1 MFVIIQRIMKI
12 GQLERIVE
20 GLYGYRLTVVSLV
33 HVVLITAANQ
43 TAFWL
48 RFDGQVPS
56 TQQPYNTSLLPLLLV
71 VRLAVFFPLR
81 LHQGIWR
88 YASIWDL
95 RNIIAG
101 VALSTALFWVITHG
115 VLGVTVYP
123 RSVFIIDAI
132 LLICLMGGV
141 RLGRRICDVSSS
153 RVDGKRV
160 LVYGAG
166 DAGELIVRDMRHSPK
181 FHATPIGFVDDDC
194 RKVGQRIHGV
204 PVLGGRGDLPRILE
218 RYHPEELLIAIPSTS
233 RETLREIV
241 RALEPY
247 KIRITTLPRLHDL
260 VGTRIEVGQ
269 IRQLKVEDLLARD
282 PVGLDYSP
290 IRQCLGGKRILV
302 TGAGG
307 SIGSEL
313 CRQIAAARPAS
324 LVLLDR
330 YENSLFHI
338 HNELAKGHPDVE
350 LRPVMADVT
359 DARRIDQVFGH
370 ERPHV
375 VFHAAAHKHVPLM
388 EDNPC
393 EAVKNNVRGTRIVA
407 ESALRFGVER
417 FVLISTDKAVNPTS
431 VMGSTKRVAELI
443 VGQLSGSP
451 TTRFAAVRFGNV
463 LGSNGSVVPTFL
475 AQIAK
480 GGPVT
485 VTHPEMRRFFML
497 IPEAVQLV
505 LHAGALA
512 DQAPLFVLEMGEQ
525 VKVVD
530 MARDLIRLAG
540 YVPDKDID
548 IEFTGIR
555 PGEKLF
561 EELVGDG
568 EFAEPSSIA
577 KILRVQTATAP
588 CQHGLADAITRL
600 ENLALEGRS
609 DEVLRDLGALVRDFI
624 PGRVERSPVA

>member
-1 MFVIIQRIMKI
+1 MLMHAA
-12 GQLERIVE
+12 LIVF
-20 GLYGYRLTVVSLV
+20 
-33 HVVLITAANQ
+33 ANQ
-43 TAFWL
+43 AAFWL
-48 RFDGQVPS
+48 RFDGDVPAA
-56 TQQPYNTSLLPLLLV
+56 QQPYNTSLLPLLVV

-81 LHQGIWR
+81 LHQGVWR

-95 RNIIAG
+95 RNIVVG
-101 VALSTALFWVITHG
+101 VTLGSLVFWAITHG
-115 VLGVTVYP
+115 VVGATAYP

-141 RLGRRICDVSSS
+141 RLGRRLYPASS
-153 RVDGKRV
+153 RRGDEKRV

-166 DAGELIVRDMRHSPK
+166 DAGEMIVRDMLHSAE
-181 FHATPIGFVDDDC
+181 FHATPIGFVDDDE

-204 PVLGGRGDLPRILE
+204 PVLGGRAQLPEILKT
-218 RYHPEELLIAIPSTS
+218 HAPDELLIALPSAS
-233 RETLREIV
+233 RETLRAIV
-241 RALEPY
+241 RVLEPY

-260 VGTRIEVGQ
+260 VGARVEVGQ

-282 PVGLDYSP
+282 PVGLDYGP
-290 IRQCLGGKRILV
+290 VRQFLEGKRVVV

-324 LVLLDR
+324 LVLLDHH
-330 YENSLFHI
+330 ENGLFHI
-338 HNELAKGHPDVE
+338 HNELSKGAAAVALHPV
-350 LRPVMADVT
+350 LADIT
-359 DARRIDQVFGH
+359 EARRIDQVFGSL
-370 ERPHV
+370 RPQV

-393 EAVKNNVRGTRIVA
+393 EAVKNNILGTRIVA
-407 ESALRFGVER
+407 EAAHKWGVER

-431 VMGSTKRVAELI
+431 VMGATKRVAELI
-443 VGQLSGSP
+443 VDGLSGSH

-463 LGSNGSVVPTFL
+463 LASNGSVVPTFL
-475 AQIAK
+475 AQIAN

-505 LHAGALA
+505 LHAGALG
-512 DQAPLFVLEMGEQ
+512 DRAPLFVLEMGEQ

-530 MARDLIRLAG
+530 MARDLIRVSG
-540 YVPDKDID
+540 YVPDKDIA

-561 EELVGDG
+561 EELTGDG
-568 EFAEPSSIA
+568 EFAEPSSLP
-577 KILRVQTATAP
+577 KILRVQTSAP
-588 CQHGLADAITRL
+588 QRHVGLAEAIARL
-600 ENLALEGRS
+600 EALALDGR
-609 DEVLRDLGALVRDFI
+609 DAEVLLELRALVSASTTTRTQA
-624 PGRVERSPVA
+624 SPA

>member
-1 MFVIIQRIMKI
+1 LALLLKFVLNFRRPISI
-12 GQLERIVE
+12 
-20 GLYGYRLTVVSLV
+20 LV
-33 HVVLITAANQ
+33 HAGLVVLANLA
-43 TAFWL
+43 AFWL
-48 RFDGQVPS
+48 RFDGDVP
-56 TQQPYNTSLLPLLLV
+56 PAYAAIAWELLPWLIIVRLLFFIPFRLFEGLWKYTSL
-71 VRLAVFFPLR
+71 
-81 LHQGIWR
+81 
-88 YASIWDL
+88 WDL
-95 RNIIAG
+95 RNILLA
-101 VALSTALFWVITHG
+101 VTASTAAFIPIAVAMTATGG
-115 VLGVTVYP
+115 VRYP
-123 RSVFIIDAI
+123 RSIYFVDAL
-132 LLICLMGGV
+132 LLIVLMTAI
-141 RLGRRICDVSSS
+141 RLTRRVYREVFRPPGGRR
-153 RVDGKRV
+153 V
-160 LVYGAG
+160 LIYGAG
-166 DAGELIVRDMRHSPK
+166 DAGELIVRDMRQNAK
-181 FHATPIGFVDDDC
+181 FQATPIGFVDDDY

-204 PVLGGRGDLPRILE
+204 PVLGGRADLPDILKT
-218 RYHPEELLIAIPSTS
+218 HAPEELLIAIPSTS

-241 RALEPY
+241 RTLEPY
-247 KIRITTLPRLHDL
+247 KVRITTLPRLHDL

-290 IRQCLGGKRILV
+290 IRQFLEGKRVLV

-313 CRQIAAARPAS
+313 CRQIAAASPAS

-338 HNELAKGHPDVE
+338 HNELAKAHPDLE
-350 LRPVMADVT
+350 LCPVMADVT
-359 DARRIDQVFGH
+359 DVRRIDQVFGH
-370 ERPHV
+370 EKPHV

-407 ESALRFGVER
+407 ESALSCGVER

-431 VMGSTKRVAELI
+431 VMGSTKRVAEL
-443 VGQLSGSP
+443 VVSGLSRTQ
-451 TTRFAAVRFGNV
+451 TTRFASVRFGNV

-475 AQIAK
+475 EQIAK

-485 VTHPEMRRFFML
+485 VTHPEMKRFFML

-530 MARDLIRLAG
+530 MARDLIRLSG
-540 YVPDKDID
+540 YVPDKDIA
-548 IEFTGIR
+548 IKFTGIR

-561 EELVGDG
+561 EELVGEG
-568 EFAEPSSIA
+568 EFAEPSSLD
-577 KILRVQTATAP
+577 KILKVQTVTGP
-588 CQHGLADAITRL
+588 RGADMAQAIARL
-600 ENLALEGRS
+600 EELAIDGKSE
-609 DEVLRDLGALVRDFI
+609 EVLLELQNLLA
-624 PGRVERSPVA
+624 RSTASRGTPLPV

>member
-1 MFVIIQRIMKI
+1 VTGWLTRTV
-12 GQLERIVE
+12 ER
-20 GLYGYRLTVVSLV
+20 LHGYRLAILLAV
-33 HVVLITAANQ
+33 HVALIVLANQ
-43 TAFWL
+43 AAFWL
-48 RFDGQVPS
+48 RFDGDVPPS
-56 TQQPYNTSLLPLLLV
+56 QQPYNTSLLPLLLA

-81 LHQGIWR
+81 LHQGVWR

-95 RNIIAG
+95 RNIVAG
-101 VALSTALFWVITHG
+101 VTSSSVLFWAITHG
-115 VLGVTVYP
+115 LLGITLYP
-123 RSVFIIDAI
+123 RSVFIIDAV
-132 LLICLMGGV
+132 LLICLMGGL
-141 RLGRRICDVSSS
+141 RLSRRLYAASSH
-153 RVDGKRV
+153 RDDARRV
-160 LVYGAG
+160 LIYGAG
-166 DAGELIVRDMRHSPK
+166 DAGEMIVRDMLQSTK
-181 FHATPIGFVDDDC
+181 FHATPIGFVDDDY

-204 PVLGGRGDLPRILE
+204 PVLGGREQLPQILE
-218 RYHPEELLIAIPSTS
+218 THSPEELLIALPSAS
-233 RETLREIV
+233 RETLRAIV

-260 VGTRIEVGQ
+260 IGARIEVGQ
-269 IRQLKVEDLLARD
+269 IRQLRVEDLLARD
-282 PVGLDYSP
+282 PVGLDYAP
-290 IRQCLGGKRILV
+290 VRQFLEGKRIVV

-313 CRQIAAARPAS
+313 CRQIAAAHPAS

-330 YENSLFHI
+330 YENSLFQI
-338 HNELAKGHPDVE
+338 HNELAAGFAHVE
-350 LRPVMADVT
+350 LHPVVADIT
-359 DARRIDQVFGH
+359 DARRIEQVFNVV
-370 ERPHV
+370 RPNV

-393 EAVKNNVRGTRIVA
+393 EAVKNNVRGTRIVTEA
-407 ESALRFGVER
+407 ALRCGTQR

-431 VMGSTKRVAELI
+431 VMGATKRVAELI
-443 VGQLSGSP
+443 VERLSGSQ
-451 TTRFAAVRFGNV
+451 TTRFASVRFGNV

-505 LHAGALA
+505 LHAAAL
-512 DQAPLFVLEMGEQ
+512 DDHAPLFVLEMGEQ

-530 MARDLIRLAG
+530 MARDLIRLSG
-540 YVPDKDID
+540 YVPDKDIA

-568 EFAEPSSIA
+568 EFVEPSSVA
-577 KILRVQTATAP
+577 KILRVQTVAAP
-588 CQHGLADAITRL
+588 HEGAPYMARRKHGELDAAITRL
-600 ENLALEGRS
+600 EELAQEGRR
-609 DEVLRDLGALVRDFI
+609 DEVLRELNTLLADFTSN
-624 PGRVERSPVA
+624 RVETEPA

>member
-1 MFVIIQRIMKI
+1 MASALHSLLYIRRPISVLLHA
-12 GQLERIVE
+12 GLIV
-20 GLYGYRLTVVSLV
+20 LSNYW
-33 HVVLITAANQ
+33 
-43 TAFWL
+43 AFWL
-48 RFDGQVPS
+48 RFDGAIPDQFAGLGLR
-56 TQQPYNTSLLPLLLV
+56 LLPWLVV
-71 VRLAVFFPLR
+71 VRLVSFIPFR
-81 LHQGIWR
+81 LFEGLWK
-88 YASIWDL
+88 YTSLWDL
-95 RNIIAG
+95 RNI
-101 VALSTALFWVITHG
+101 L
-115 VLGVTVYP
+115 LGVSLSSFLFYLIAVFSADVLHYP
-123 RSVFIIDAI
+123 RSIYIIDAV
-132 LLICLMGGV
+132 LLICLMTGI
-141 RLGRRICDVSSS
+141 RLTRRIYGEMATPHGGRR
-153 RVDGKRV
+153 V
-160 LVYGAG
+160 LIYGAG
-166 DAGELIVRDMRHSPK
+166 DAGELIVRDMRQNDK
-181 FHATPIGFVDDDC
+181 FQATPIGFVDDDY
-194 RKVGQRIHGV
+194 RKIGLRIHGV
-204 PVLGGRGDLPRILE
+204 PVLGARADLPNILKT
-218 RYHPEELLIAIPSTS
+218 YAPEELLIAIPSTS
-233 RETLREIV
+233 RETLRAIV
-241 RALEPY
+241 RTLEPY

-260 VGTRIEVGQ
+260 VGAQVDVGQ

-290 IRQCLGGKRILV
+290 VRQFLEGKRILV

-588 CQHGLADAITRL
+588 RQHGLADAITRL